1 MRGRRPKANN
11 AEQKVIQALDER
23 AEFERFRE
31 NILPIFRQA
40 VAEQWTAEKIWSH
53 PLTQAMLAANAVR
66 IGLDNSDPGKAL
78 AAITAVMDRTVGK
91 PTEKQE
97 VTHKVQGMK
106 DEELNALLATHMA
119 DLGLAPDDTKH

>member
-1 MRGRRPKANN
+1 MSKRPKLNN
-11 AEQKVIQALDER
+11 AEQKLVEALDER

-40 VAEQWTAEKIWSH
+40 VAEKWPADKIWSH

-91 PTEKQE
+91 PTEKRE
-97 VTHKVQGMK
+97 VTHKVEAMK

-119 DLGLAPDDTKH
+119 DLGLSKEDIH